1 MTRPARP
8 QMPPARRAPVGS
20 SEGSPSDSIAAA
32 AESDHHVG
40 RTAATCSGQVTGARG
55 PGVGQW
61 GPTEAP
67 RGRPRHPEARTT
79 TPRPGRP
86 HRNESANPL
95 GVSQVKARRAVRASG
110 PGPPGSQLQGRN
122 EWERSGNRAGP
133 ACGHRRA
140 AQRRRRRPS
149 TAARPDASAVL
160 RAGCCQRPAAQP
172 AWPRRA
178 AALPTPSP
186 ARRGPGSA
194 ASPGAIPAVGI
205 DALEGGGGGH
215 GA

>member
-1 MTRPARP
+1 MRPGRG
-8 QMPPARRAPVGS
+8 AP
-20 SEGSPSDSIAAA
+20 
-32 AESDHHVG
+32 
-40 RTAATCSGQVTGARG
+40 RTAPAPGGQDPTTLG
-55 PGVGQW
+55 P
-61 GPTEAP
+61 
-67 RGRPRHPEARTT
+67 GRPR
-79 TPRPGRP
+79 
-86 HRNESANPL
+86 RNERANPLL
-95 GVSQVKARRAVRASG
+95 GVSQVKTRRAVRASG
-110 PGPPGSQLQGRN
+110 PGPPGSSLPGRN

-149 TAARPDASAVL
+149 TTACLDASAAL
-160 RAGCCQRPAAQP
+160 RAGCRQRLAAQP
-172 AWPRRA
+172 AWPRGA